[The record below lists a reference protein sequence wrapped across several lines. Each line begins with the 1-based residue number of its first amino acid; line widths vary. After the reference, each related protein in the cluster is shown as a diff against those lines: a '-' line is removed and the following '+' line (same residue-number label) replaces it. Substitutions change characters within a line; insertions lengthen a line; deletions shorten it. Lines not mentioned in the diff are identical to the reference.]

1 MVIAPSHMSLMIED
15 PLGVQMIIGAMVL
28 QIIGVIAIR
37 RIINI
42 EV

>member
-1 MVIAPSHMSLMIED
+1 MSLMVTD
-15 PLGVQMIIGAMVL
+15 PLGIQMIIGVMVL